1 MFGLWI
7 DKDRR
12 MWEAGEEMPP
22 PGGKSCS
29 EYVGSSSKVID
40 HSPVSYYATSQD
52 LSRSVRTCII
62 HRSDMSAAEIAE

>member
-1 MFGLWI
+1 
-7 DKDRR
+7 

-52 LSRSVRTCII
+52 LSRSVRTCI
-62 HRSDMSAAEIAE
+62 HRVRSRNRRISSPTPLTPTT